1 MNIGDDIDLCYSI
14 DEFLLLD
21 FGHPERH
28 LDQAEKAVYT
38 YFKNDD
44 VVCATNVVFYKLHLF
59 NFYNKIRRR

>member
-1 MNIGDDIDLCYSI
+1 MNIGDKVDIYYVV

-21 FGHPERH
+21 FGHPFVNH
-28 LDQAEKAVYT
+28 AEKDVYT

-44 VVCATNVVFYKLHLF
+44 VVCATNVVFYELHLF